1 MPFLTVTPENARVIF
16 DNVTFGYTHQPI
28 LNGLSLEV
36 PPKQKVAFV
45 GGSGSGKTTIVR
57 LLYRFFD
64 PKDGKIAIAGTDIRD
79 VQLESLRR
87 AISVVP
93 QDPVLFN
100 NTILYNLHYGN
111 FDAPIE
117 KVYEAAAMAEIH
129 DSIMKWPAQY
139 ETQVGER
146 GLKLS
151 GGEKQRVAI
160 ARAILKGSPILIFD
174 EATSSLDSITEHNV
188 LRALER
194 ASQDRTTICI
204 AHRLSTVVDADLIYV
219 LEDGKVVEKGTH
231 SSLIASDS
239 SLYARLWSKQH
250 AADRKLTM
258 GPVPKE
264 EE

>member
-1 MPFLTVTPENARVIF
+1 MTPENAKVIF

-28 LNGLSLEV
+28 LNGLSFEV
-36 PPKQKVAFV
+36 PAKKKVAFV

-57 LLYRFFD
+57 LMYRFFD
-64 PKDGKIAIAGTDIRD
+64 PQNGKIAIAGSDIRD
-79 VQLESLRR
+79 IQLESVRK

-111 FDAPIE
+111 FDVPVE
-117 KVYEAAAMAEIH
+117 KVYESAKMAEIH
-129 DSIMKWPAQY
+129 DSIMKWPMGY

-188 LRALER
+188 LKALTR

-219 LEDGKVVEKGTH
+219 LEKGQVAETGTH
-231 SSLIASDS
+231 SSLIADPS

-250 AADRKLTM
+250 EADRKITSEQA
-258 GPVPKE
+258 KE
-264 EE
+264 E